1 MSPNKR
7 ASNTIV
13 NIAYNI
19 TNLIL
24 TRIYMKGRLD
34 EQILPGN
41 RRESRS
47 KTNIT
52 PRERLFD
59 GEDKAI

>member
-1 MSPNKR
+1 
-7 ASNTIV
+7 
-13 NIAYNI
+13 
-19 TNLIL
+19 
-24 TRIYMKGRLD
+24 MKGRLD

-47 KTNIT
+47 KADVS

-59 GEDKAI
+59 GKDKAI